1 MFFEKGNME
10 YLTEKQLVENG
21 PVLIDIDF
29 RYDTGIT
36 TKQHSKEHI
45 IDAVMLYA
53 EKIKQLLDITDGS
66 RIEVFIMEKPDLN
79 QLENKTKDGIHILIG
94 VQMHKALQVI
104 LRKKVWQ
111 NLKDIWDDL
120 PVKNDW
126 EDILDEAVTKGFAN
140 WQMYGSRKPAH
151 QAYMIKYHFELIYNK
166 NDVEIE
172 EFPLNKFST
181 EKKYV

>member
-1 MFFEKGNME
+1 MAASKPSGLDNYLRSHNAVKGEGFTHTRIGDNSLSIYGGSYKINDSEWKGFMDIYYQHVFEKGNME

-94 VQMHKALQVI
+94 VQMHKAL
-104 LRKKVWQ
+104 
-111 NLKDIWDDL
+111 
-120 PVKNDW
+120 
-126 EDILDEAVTKGFAN
+126 
-140 WQMYGSRKPAH
+140 
-151 QAYMIKYHFELIYNK
+151 
-166 NDVEIE
+166 
-172 EFPLNKFST
+172 
-181 EKKYV
+181 